1 MNTKAVFNISL
12 FLAAGIVLSACGRDE
27 EVVEQDLPRPV
38 KAYVI
43 GGDEAAATR
52 RLPARVF
59 ASQRAEVSFRIPGLI
74 VDLPVKEG
82 DFVEQGQVLAQ
93 LDKKDYQTIVNDR
106 QAKFDEARANY
117 ERGKDLVKDGFI
129 SKMDFDRLEANYR
142 STKADLEQAMLDLS
156 YTSLKAS
163 FKGQVAKRYVQNNE
177 EVRRKQAIFALQ
189 NTGQLDIK
197 FDLPERLVLNLRRRG
212 VDEDAARTREPLAYV
227 RFSSDGE
234 RFPLKLKEVATRA
247 DPQTRTFEAT
257 FSLDTPD
264 EITVLPGMTAEVDL
278 DMVAIYGPR
287 DFEILVPNTTV
298 FADPAGAKRKLVWV
312 VNLDTM
318 TVQSREVET
327 GELIDDR
334 IRIVSGL
341 QAGESVVS
349 AGVHHLQEGQKVRLF
364 TGNFGE

>member
-1 MNTKAVFNISL
+1 MNTKAVFGIAFL
-12 FLAAGIVLSACGRDE
+12 LAASLILSGCGREE

-43 GGDEAAATR
+43 GGDEASQTR
-52 RLPARVF
+52 RLPARVI

-74 VDLPVKEG
+74 VELPVKEG

-142 STKADLEQAMLDLS
+142 STKADLEQARLDLS

-163 FKGQVAKRYVQNNE
+163 FKGQVARRYIQENE
-177 EVRRKQAIFALQ
+177 EVQAKEPIFALQ
-189 NTGQLDIK
+189 NVGQLDIK
-197 FDLPERLVLNLRRRG
+197 FDLPERLVLTLRRRG
-212 VDEDAARTREPLAYV
+212 VSEEEAVQREPLAYV
-227 RFSSDGE
+227 RFAAAGE
-234 RFPLKLKEVATRA
+234 RFPLSFKEVATRA

-264 EITVLPGMTAEVDL
+264 NITVLPGMTAEVDL
-278 DMVAIYGPR
+278 DLAAIYGPR
-287 DFEILVPNTTV
+287 EFEILIPNTSV
-298 FADPAGAKRKLVWV
+298 FADPSGANRKLVWV

-318 TVQSREVET
+318 MVQAREVET

-341 QAGESVVS
+341 KAGESVVS